1 MATPQPIALTGQWT
15 AASLQSTFPAASYP
29 FCMAWVTDRT
39 PAAGYMYSNGTSW
52 VADTTIPASAT
63 PLGDTTGGAVGTSL
77 NYAREDHAHPIFV
90 LPVSAPNSRTLSLA
104 TAYQATNNAK
114 PAVVTI
120 NLTSTATIS
129 LGGGATNTADVVI
142 GSTNAVAGG
151 TGTAIGKYANS
162 NTGTLTIG
170 LNISTVAAN
179 PTTFVLPAGWFFAIR
194 QTAGTVAITSA
205 YDQAIG

>member
-15 AASLQSTFPAASYP
+15 ASALQTTFPAASYP
-29 FCMAWVTDRT
+29 FCMAWVTDRL
-39 PAAGYMYSNGTSW
+39 PAAGYMYSNGSAW
-52 VADTTIPASAT
+52 VADTTVPGSIT
-63 PLGDTTGGAVGTSL
+63 PLGDTAGGSAGVSA
-77 NYAREDHAHPIFV
+77 NYSREDHAHPIFV
-90 LPVSAPNSRTLSLA
+90 LPVSAPNARTLSLA
-104 TAYQATNNAK
+104 TAYQATNTAK

-120 NLTSTATIS
+120 NLSSSAAIS
-129 LGGGATNTADVVI
+129 LSGGTTNTADVVI
-142 GSTNAVAGG
+142 GPTNGVAGG

-179 PTTFVLPAGWFFAIR
+179 PTTFVLPAGWFFAVR
-194 QTAGTVAITSA
+194 QTAGTVTITSA